1 MKRSRSRLRRQ
12 CRGAARHRAGN
23 AEEPLAT
30 TPAMKRSA
38 RDHAGDEE
46 EPLATAPA
54 MRNYD

>member
-1 MKRSRSRLRRQ
+1 
-12 CRGAARHRAGN
+12 
-23 AEEPLAT
+23 
-30 TPAMKRSA
+30 MKRSA